1 MVRAETALFHWR
13 VHELKANRLAEEARS
28 YVEPLLAGPSFTI
41 IRDEASHAKAM
52 AERAGAEYERDCDE
66 VLVGCALDAD
76 AKEADAF
83 GKACSLRDEP

>member
-1 MVRAETALFHWR
+1 
-13 VHELKANRLAEEARS
+13 
-28 YVEPLLAGPSFTI
+28 
-41 IRDEASHAKAM
+41 M

-83 GKACSLRDEP
+83 GKLARYETKTASIQGLAGQFRYSREQRNFSVRTAEFFR